1 MQKDYLQM
9 RVLEVAP
16 QVFASGQLFVTDLD
30 LIAKQGVRSIV
41 CVRPD
46 GEAPDQPLAVDLAS
60 AADEHGIA
68 VAPFPL
74 DFRTI
79 PAEIANEFMQTC
91 DRLKRP
97 MLVCGRSGA
106 HSTRAW
112 ETAESM

>member
-30 LIAKQGVRSIV
+30 LIAKQVVRSIL
-41 CVRPD
+41 CFRPD

-68 VAPFPL
+68 FAHFPL
-74 DFRTI
+74 DYKTI
-79 PAEIANEFMQTC
+79 TAEIANEFMQTC

>member
-60 AADEHGIA
+60 AAEEHGIA
-68 VAPFPL
+68 FAHFPL
-74 DFRTI
+74 DYKTI
-79 PAEIANEFMQTC
+79 TAEIANEFMQTC